1 MGNSTADP
9 GYGNLSAP
17 IGSAEW
23 AKRWRL
29 EFQSVAKRLSLHPKA
44 GQEFYEKGKQYRAWT
59 LLTDAKGKHFRT
71 WEAFCSCDQ
80 PWGLGMDPVQ
90 FKAFLD
96 AVEGKKV
103 ADLETVSPGDD
114 KGGAPKG
121 NQNAR
126 KGKGD
131 GETTGATVAPV
142 VSEASGRKEKNLR
155 AILRAPEVVQELYK
169 ADRITQ
175 ADAAKLGPKSPTPE
189 VAAKVAEAR
198 QEIEE
203 IDRGL
208 DKAKFRKEV
217 AKVVSRHLGKTAPTV
232 LERILALVPK
242 LTKDEKQE
250 LIRVLGG

>member
-1 MGNSTADP
+1 MKTQAADP
-9 GYGNLSAP
+9 GYGSALAP
-17 IGSAEW
+17 VGTEEW

-29 EFQSVAKRLSLHPKA
+29 EFQTIAKNLPKTPATSCRLYKIGVDH
-44 GQEFYEKGKQYRAWT
+44 RAWT

-96 AVEGKKV
+96 AVEGKKG
-103 ADLETVSPGDD
+103 ADLHTVAPGDD
-114 KGGAPKG
+114 KGGHHTLYQKDAS
-121 NQNAR
+121 AI
-126 KGKGD
+126 
-131 GETTGATVAPV
+131 VA
-142 VSEASGRKEKNLR
+142 EASRDSKRKQENLR

-169 ADRITQ
+169 ADRIRQT
-175 ADAAKLGPKSPTPE
+175 DAAKLGPKSPTPE

-217 AKVVSRHLGKTAPTV
+217 AKVVSRHLGKAAPTAAQ
-232 LERILALVPK
+232 RIRALMSK
-242 LTKDEKQE
+242 LTPEEWDALRREFD
-250 LIRVLGG
+250 LGRPAGG